1 MNVAKVY
8 QNRADTLV
16 SKMTQLFLT
25 QNGVSSVTS
34 SQWAFDVLP
43 VSEHNSLTFPT
54 FAVTFFWENCNR
66 TKLGQHDIT
75 KSSTV

>member
-43 VSEHNSLTFPT
+43 VSEHMRHKEVKETPQLHQIVLQWSTSQQKST
-54 FAVTFFWENCNR
+54 
-66 TKLGQHDIT
+66 LGIEAN
-75 KSSTV
+75 